1 MAGRGQLDW
10 IIRGLLNLV
19 CGGRGYVHV
28 CICVLTVV
36 YMRLVKYFRP
46 YLIAMSMYLR
56 FSPLSELLP
65 RDLGSQMPPC
75 LANLQKA
82 GNVQGVGD
90 VD

>member
-1 MAGRGQLDW
+1 
-10 IIRGLLNLV
+10 
-19 CGGRGYVHV
+19 
-28 CICVLTVV
+28 
-36 YMRLVKYFRP
+36 
-46 YLIAMSMYLR
+46 MYLR